1 MQGDILD
8 LDHLMFN
15 CFDAERTRL
24 RFNELGFT
32 VRGFRPIEPMGG
44 GASGGRGGSL
54 VILFDSGREQCA
66 NYLELSVCDNQHA
79 HPAMRTILTGAQ
91 GVAMAVHATRNPQ
104 SVYDRWSKLKIPVED
119 WAITMRSAGPGIP
132 ASDVR
137 IVMPHGGAFP
147 MPVNAVEADDLSS
160 WKDPALQNHENGAL
174 RFEWLLFGTSRQDF
188 APSVDKMSKAYG
200 FEPKV
205 REEDYAS
212 FEPGKTHFRMMTR
225 DRIENEWP
233 QVAESLGVRMP
244 CAAIVGIEV
253 DDIRKIRR
261 IFDETGLESTE
272 IGSRVCTNPV
282 DTLNTV
288 FAFEEKR

>member
-1 MQGDILD
+1 MQGDIVD

-24 RFNELGFT
+24 LFQKLGFT

-54 VILFDSGREQCA
+54 VVLFDSGCDNCA
-66 NYLELSVCDNQHA
+66 NYLELSVCDNQFA

-91 GVAMAVHATRNPQ
+91 GVAMAVHATLDAQ
-104 SVYDRWSKLKIPVED
+104 SVFDRWIQLGIPVED

-137 IVMPHGGAFP
+137 IVMPHGGPFP
-147 MPVNAVEADDLSS
+147 LPINAVEAADLSS
-160 WKDPALQNHENGAL
+160 WKDPGLQEHANGAL
-174 RFEWLLFGTSRQDF
+174 RFKWLLFGTTPKDF
-188 APSVDKMSKAYG
+188 SQSVDSMAKAYG
-200 FEPKV
+200 FKPKV
-205 REEDYAS
+205 REEDFAS
-212 FEPGKTHFRMMTR
+212 FEPGKTHFRLMAR
-225 DRIENEWP
+225 DRLEREWP
-233 QVAESLGVRMP
+233 RVSDPVGVRMP

-253 DDIRKIRR
+253 DDISKIQRVLDASC
-261 IFDETGLESTE
+261 IEWTK
-272 IGSRVCTNPV
+272 IGNQVCTSPA

-288 FAFEEKR
+288 FAFEEQA